1 MSVSKK
7 PQARDNNVPDLEQ
20 LLREGAIRLEI
31 TAGVPT
37 WEAFPGSR
45 HQRMIDRIRASI
57 EPLAESGPS
66 GNGSA
71 SCACAHLSDVLIRF
85 SDDSLKRPDIAIFC
99 EEPPEQDEALT
110 VTPAAVIEII
120 SPGYE
125 YKDLT
130 LNPQFYLAQG
140 VLDVVIV
147 DPRSNVINHYRTTG
161 VSNHRAPIAIDL
173 LCGCRCMIPETGAST
188 QNQPETS

>member
-1 MSVSKK
+1 M
-7 PQARDNNVPDLEQ
+7 
-20 LLREGAIRLEI
+20 LREGAIRLEI

-57 EPLAESGPS
+57 APIADGATEP
-66 GNGSA
+66 
-71 SCACAHLSDVLIRF
+71 CTCAHLSDVLIRF
-85 SDDSLKRPDIAIFC
+85 QDGSLKRPDIAIFC
-99 EEPPEQDEALT
+99 AEPPEQDEALT
-110 VTPAAVIEII
+110 VVPQAVVEVI

-140 VLDVVIV
+140 VIDVVIV
-147 DPRSNVINHYRTTG
+147 DPRARVILHYCASGVTNH
-161 VSNHRAPIAIDL
+161 HAPVMLDL
-173 LCGCRCMIPETGAST
+173 HCGCRCRVE
-188 QNQPETS
+188 

>member
-1 MSVSKK
+1 MAQSL
-7 PQARDNNVPDLEQ
+7 PIQDLDQ

-57 EPLAESGPS
+57 EPLSSFGEHA
-66 GNGSA
+66 
-71 SCACAHLSDVLIRF
+71 CACAHLSDVLIRF
-85 SDDSLKRPDIAIFC
+85 RDGSLKRPDIAIFC
-99 EEPPEQDEALT
+99 DEPPEQDEALT
-110 VTPAAVIEII
+110 LVPQAVVEVI

-125 YKDLT
+125 YKDLA

-147 DPRSNVINHYRTTG
+147 DPRAGVVLHYRADG
-161 VSNHRAPIAIDL
+161 VANHHAPVVL
-173 LCGCRCMIPETGAST
+173 ELQCGCRCRIE
-188 QNQPETS
+188 